1 VARSGPSKADD
12 SGVLGRF
19 LRALGSSTRHN
30 SLAYG
35 YSLALTSSF
44 GMLTLLDRSPHVADL
59 FVFGIGA
66 AATFTIANAVVTRG
80 YRVKTQE
87 EPPVVIA
94 FGTSFGMVS
103 VVGSIA
109 VAALCGWLLKGWVGW
124 LVGGFGASTAYLVL
138 GAFELV
144 GAYALRAF
152 LGEHSLEER

>member
-1 VARSGPSKADD
+1 VAKSAND
-12 SGVLGRF
+12 SSILGQF

-35 YSLALTSSF
+35 YSLALTGAF
-44 GMLTLLDRSPHVADL
+44 GMLTLLDRSPDVADL

-66 AATFTIANAVVTRG
+66 AATFPLANAVVTRG
-80 YRVKTQE
+80 FRVKTQE

-103 VVGSIA
+103 VTGA
-109 VAALCGWLLKGWVGW
+109 LGVAALCGWLLPGWIGW
-124 LVGGFGASTAYLVL
+124 LVGGFAASTAYIVL

-144 GAYALRAF
+144 FAYALRAL
-152 LGEHSLEER
+152 LGEHTLEER